1 MVSLNAERETM
12 FTCLRT
18 VENTFALVIPTPG
31 QEIASTGLAQI
42 LDVVRRSD
50 SVAIKSEGT
59 RVLVNVIK
67 SLLPE
72 KSTVSSSEPSPN
84 LAAEAQRRQ
93 AALELVLKPHYASA
107 LASLIAR
114 SGKYPVLINEGVVA
128 LTLLSM
134 RKDGGK

>member
-1 MVSLNAERETM
+1 M
-12 FTCLRT
+12 
-18 VENTFALVIPTPG
+18 ENTFALVVPVPG

-42 LDVVRRSD
+42 LEVVRRSD

-67 SLLPE
+67 SLLTE
-72 KSTVSSSEPSPN
+72 KSNASSPDVV
-84 LAAEAQRRQ
+84 AEAQKRQ
-93 AALELVLKPHYASA
+93 AAVELVLNPLSASA
-107 LASLIAR
+107 LASLVAR

-128 LTLLSM
+128 LTLLST

>member
-1 MVSLNAERETM
+1 VSRNAERETL
-12 FTCLRT
+12 FTNLRT
-18 VENTFALVIPTPG
+18 VENTFALVVPTPG
-31 QEIASTGLAQI
+31 EATTSTGLGQI

-50 SVAIKSEGT
+50 SVAVKSEGT

-72 KSTVSSSEPSPN
+72 KSTVSPSQPGPN
-84 LAAEAQRRQ
+84 LTAEAQRRQ
-93 AALELVLKPHYASA
+93 AALELVLKPHYVSA
-107 LASLIAR
+107 LASLLAR
-114 SGKYPVLINEGVVA
+114 SGKYPVLINEGIVA

>member
-1 MVSLNAERETM
+1 M
-12 FTCLRT
+12 
-18 VENTFALVIPTPG
+18 ENTLALVIPAPG
-31 QEIASTGLAQI
+31 QDVASTGLSQI
-42 LDVVRRSD
+42 LDIVRRSD

-72 KSTVSSSEPSPN
+72 SLVGKKLTASDAPPGPN
-84 LAAEAQRRQ
+84 LSVELQKSRQ
-93 AALELVLKPHYASA
+93 DALELVLKPQCASA
-107 LASLIAR
+107 LASLVAR

-128 LTLLSM
+128 LTLLGT

>member
-1 MVSLNAERETM
+1 M
-12 FTCLRT
+12 FTNCRT
-18 VENTFALVIPTPG
+18 VENTFALVVPAPG

-42 LDVVRRSD
+42 LEVVRRSD

-67 SLLPE
+67 SLMPE
-72 KSTVSSSEPSPN
+72 TLAVSASQSGTN
-84 LAAEAQRRQ
+84 LSAEAQRRQ
-93 AALELVLKPHYASA
+93 AAIELVLKPQCASA
-107 LASLIAR
+107 LAGLIAR

-134 RKDGGK
+134 WKDGGK